1 MEVWIRIKPE
11 EETKML
17 LQNTKDNFE
26 SNSDLQLKQM
36 NNLIKTVKILMKMI
50 SKWWFLDV
58 LFELKGWNWWN
69 KKKKYLCHGPAEINY
84 FQFGY
89 FSANVTNT
97 LKTILKDKVVG
108 VVLHSLSVCYHR
120 GGVDSVCHRV
130 QLMT

>member
-58 LFELKGWNWWN
+58 LFELKGRNWWN
-69 KKKKYLCHGPAEINY
+69 KKKNIYVMAQPKSII
-84 FQFGY
+84 
-89 FSANVTNT
+89 S
-97 LKTILKDKVVG
+97 
-108 VVLHSLSVCYHR
+108 SLVIFLQMWPIH
-120 GGVDSVCHRV
+120 
-130 QLMT
+130 